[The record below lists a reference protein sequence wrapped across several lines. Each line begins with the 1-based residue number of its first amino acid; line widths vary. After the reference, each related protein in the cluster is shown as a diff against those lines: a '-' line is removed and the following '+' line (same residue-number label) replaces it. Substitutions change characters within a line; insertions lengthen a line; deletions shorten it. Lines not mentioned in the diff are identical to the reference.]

1 MNNSILTISVTQANT
16 QPWLKIWKEGQTKTW
31 MSTYDNLVNIIN
43 IQSKKTP
50 ELIMMFDRVIEKHRY
65 SLKYGT
71 FVSHFNSLWTKFL
84 SSNIPKAR
92 LIASE
97 NLLIIDC
104 WSTYMLTNQRNLGF
118 YKYFLEN
125 INSDFLF
132 QTNSSSYVDCFKL
145 IKLLEVHD
153 ARKDLYAGFIVNP
166 KDKIKFVSG
175 AGRLL
180 SRKTIERIVA
190 NYKKYPKNNLED
202 ISLGYFLHGLGVSP
216 INLPRVELPDIK
228 SVLDLTDSTLQKNF
242 LYRCKSKEKPRND
255 IDIMNILHKRLTDV
269 S

>member
-16 QPWLKIWKEGQTKTW
+16 QPWIKIWKEGQAKTW
-31 MSTYDNLVNIIN
+31 MSTYNNLVNIIN

-50 ELIMMFDRVIEKHRY
+50 EPIMIFDRIIEQYRY

-71 FVSHFNSLWTKFL
+71 FISHFNNLWTRFL

-92 LIASE
+92 LIAIE

-125 INSDFLF
+125 IKSDFLF
-132 QTNSSSYVDCFKL
+132 QTNSSSYVNCNNL
-145 IKLLEVHD
+145 IKLLEDYD

-166 KDKIKFVSG
+166 SDEIRG
-175 AGRLL
+175 
-180 SRKTIERIVA
+180 
-190 NYKKYPKNNLED
+190 
-202 ISLGYFLHGLGVSP
+202 
-216 INLPRVELPDIK
+216 
-228 SVLDLTDSTLQKNF
+228 
-242 LYRCKSKEKPRND
+242 
-255 IDIMNILHKRLTDV
+255 
-269 S
+269 